1 MQFPTSPI
9 SSRRKEPTTVIR
21 RCRIAMAPAAIS
33 AVISDI
39 PDTRISANDIP
50 NAKPI
55 SRLAIP
61 GDDTPVL
68 TTKDSNTPNDTMAP
82 PTSERTR
89 KLNGCEA
96 FSTAISAT
104 LVVISPMV
112 NRSHGSRVPDASD
125 GSASGVAPLVVSVDT
140 GTVVLQTNSW
150 NSAAGAK
157 FPAELS
163 FRRGLHRNK
172 RSLAESAACGGAAC
186 VTLSACGADFK
197 SCCGADHVGRSQSQR
212 Q

>member
-1 MQFPTSPI
+1 M
-9 SSRRKEPTTVIR
+9 VIR

-33 AVISDI
+33 AVISDM

-68 TTKDSNTPNDTMAP
+68 TTQDSNTPNDTMAP

-104 LVVISPMV
+104 RVVISPIV
-112 NRSHGSRVPDASD
+112 NSSNGSRVLDASD
-125 GSASGVAPLVVSVDT
+125 ASAVGAASLVVSVGT
-140 GTVVLQTNSW
+140 GTVVLQARS
-150 NSAAGAK
+150 S
-157 FPAELS
+157 ELS
-163 FRRGLHRNK
+163 
-172 RSLAESAACGGAAC
+172 
-186 VTLSACGADFK
+186 
-197 SCCGADHVGRSQSQR
+197 GRCAVPSGSG
-212 Q
+212 

>member
-1 MQFPTSPI
+1 M
-9 SSRRKEPTTVIR
+9 
-21 RCRIAMAPAAIS
+21 S
-33 AVISDI
+33 AVMSDM
-39 PDTRISANDIP
+39 PDTRISTKDIP

-104 LVVISPMV
+104 RVVISPIV
-112 NRSHGSRVPDASD
+112 NSSNGSRVLDASD
-125 GSASGVAPLVVSVDT
+125 ASASGAASLVVSVDT
-140 GTVVLQTNSW
+140 GTVVLQARS
-150 NSAAGAK
+150 S
-157 FPAELS
+157 ELS
-163 FRRGLHRNK
+163 GRCAVPSGAGLLK
-172 RSLAESAACGGAAC
+172 GIAPE
-186 VTLSACGADFK
+186 
-197 SCCGADHVGRSQSQR
+197 
-212 Q
+212 

>member
-1 MQFPTSPI
+1 
-9 SSRRKEPTTVIR
+9 
-21 RCRIAMAPAAIS
+21 MAPAAIS

-89 KLNGCEA
+89 KLNGCAA

-104 LVVISPMV
+104 RVVISPIV
-112 NRSHGSRVPDASD
+112 NSSNGSWVPEA
-125 GSASGVAPLVVSVDT
+125 SASGAAPLVVSVDT
-140 GTVVLQTNSW
+140 GKVVLQARS
-150 NSAAGAK
+150 S
-157 FPAELS
+157 ELS
-163 FRRGLHRNK
+163 GRCAVPSGAGL
-172 RSLAESAACGGAAC
+172 LTGIAPE
-186 VTLSACGADFK
+186 
-197 SCCGADHVGRSQSQR
+197 
-212 Q
+212 